1 MRHSMAAGGAMEIE
15 TIYDEK
21 TNENLYRRVMTT
33 AKQSSINHYFEMG
46 LIRDKTSLI
55 TRICNELNFTLNEK
69 KKSTLTTKKT
79 LAKSKSSIKK
89 RQTLARNT
97 IDDEFGIEIKQ
108 FEVEQMPLEPY
119 FRYVPD
125 RYVM

>member
-1 MRHSMAAGGAMEIE
+1 
-15 TIYDEK
+15 
-21 TNENLYRRVMTT
+21 MTT

-46 LIRDKTSLI
+46 LVRDKTSLI

-108 FEVEQMPLEPY
+108 FEVEQMPLAPY